1 MNGLT
6 TGEIISQ
13 ALSRGL
19 KNMVAIAVNYLLW
32 IITIWIPYLNI
43 GTTIGLLVGVV
54 AKSSR
59 EEPISYTEIFNPEY
73 RKQMGEYFLVS
84 GFVSAGVGFGFA
96 LFFLPGV
103 VLSIAW
109 MLAPL
114 FTVDGGLNAV
124 EAIRKSNTVTYGRKA
139 AIFWAMVVLGVIAA
153 VGAIILSLIFN
164 LISGALATIVV
175 IIYIAF
181 AASFFV
187 AAQGYIYAK
196 LRDAPAEAA

>member
-1 MNGLT
+1 MSELT
-6 TGEIISQ
+6 TGGIISQ
-13 ALSRGL
+13 ALSRGV
-19 KNMVAIAVNYLLW
+19 KNFLAIAVNYLLW

-54 AKSSR
+54 AKASR
-59 EEPISYTEIFNPEY
+59 NEPISFTEIFNPVY
-73 RKQMGEYFLVS
+73 RKKMGEYFLVS
-84 GFVSAGVGFGFA
+84 GFVAAGVGFGFA

-124 EAIRKSNTVTYGRKA
+124 EAIRRSNSVTYGKKA
-139 AIFWAMVVLGVIAA
+139 AIFWAMVVLGLIAA
-153 VGAIILSLIFN
+153 VGALILGWIFGM
-164 LISGALATIVV
+164 ISGVLSTLILIV
-175 IIYIAF
+175 YMAF

-187 AAQGYIYAK
+187 SAQGYIYETLK
-196 LRDAPAEAA
+196 DAPESAE